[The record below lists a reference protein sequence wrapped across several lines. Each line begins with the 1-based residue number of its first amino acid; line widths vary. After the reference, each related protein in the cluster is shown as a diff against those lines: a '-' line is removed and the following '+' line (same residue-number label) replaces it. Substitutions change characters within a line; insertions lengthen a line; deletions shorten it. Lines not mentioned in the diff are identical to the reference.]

1 MAKKRKISG
10 PVLVTGHTGF
20 KGAWLTEIL
29 QALSL
34 EIVGYSLEPLPDS
47 LYAKL
52 EHRGKFRE
60 EFEDIRDLD
69 KLTKFVSDTRPEV
82 IFHLAAQPLVLES
95 YSQPVS
101 TFSTNVMGTVNL
113 LHAAFACDSVKAV
126 VVVTTDKV
134 YENKEQIVRFTE
146 NNPLGGKDPY
156 SASKVGAEQ
165 AVVAWRQIQS
175 ISGGPRIIAVRS
187 GNVIGGGDISAN
199 RLLPDLIRAF
209 QAKTTVEIRNSSST
223 RPWQHV
229 VDPLAGYLLAAE
241 ALLAGNDLPALN
253 FSGIQLSESVIN
265 VVEAA
270 ICSWGGNARNLV
282 TIRANQDTSAE
293 TKTLDLDSTKARN
306 LLGWRSQFTQIQA
319 VEKTIEWHKKVDN
332 GILTPGE
339 ACEEDLRSW
348 IKQLRNV

>member
-1 MAKKRKISG
+1 MAKKRKLSG

-20 KGAWLTEIL
+20 KGAWLTELL

-34 EIVGYSLEPLPDS
+34 EIAGYSLEPLPDS
-47 LYAKL
+47 LYSKL

-60 EFEDIRDLD
+60 EFADIRDLD
-69 KLTKFVSDTRPEV
+69 KLTKFISDTRPEV

-95 YSQPVS
+95 YSQPIS

-134 YENKEQIVRFTE
+134 YENKEQDVRFIE
-146 NNPLGGKDPY
+146 NDPLGGKDPY
-156 SASKVGAEQ
+156 SASKVGSEQ

-175 ISGGPRIIAVRS
+175 ISGGPRVIAVRA

-209 QAKTTVEIRNSSST
+209 QTGTTVEIRNSSST

-241 ALLAGNDLPALN
+241 MILGGNDLPALN
-253 FSGIQLSESVIN
+253 FSGIQHSESVFN

-270 ICSWGGNARNLV
+270 IRAWGGNARNLV
-282 TIRANQDTSAE
+282 TIRANQETRAE
-293 TKTLDLDSTKARN
+293 SKNLNLDSTKARN
-306 LLGWRSQFTQIQA
+306 LLGWDTQFTQIQA
-319 VEKTIEWHKKVDN
+319 VEKTINWHKTVEN
-332 GILTPGE
+332 RISTPAE
-339 ACEEDLRSW
+339 ACAEDLRGW
-348 IKQLRNV
+348 VEQLRNF

>member
-1 MAKKRKISG
+1 MAKMRKISG

-20 KGAWLTEIL
+20 KGAWLTELL
-29 QALSL
+29 QGLSL
-34 EIVGYSLEPLPDS
+34 EIAGYSLEALPDS
-47 LYAKL
+47 LYSKL

-60 EFEDIRDLD
+60 EIADIRDLD
-69 KLTKFVSDTRPEV
+69 NLTKFVSDIQPEV

-101 TFSTNVMGTVNL
+101 TFSTNVMGTANL
-113 LHAAFACDSVKAV
+113 LNAAFACDSVKAV

-134 YENKEQIVRFTE
+134 YENKEQAVRFIE
-146 NNPLGGKDPY
+146 NDPLGGKDPY

-165 AVVAWRQIQS
+165 VVIAWRQIQS
-175 ISGGPRIIAVRS
+175 ISGGPRVIAVRA

-209 QAKTTVEIRNSSST
+209 QTETAVEIRNPSST

-241 ALLAGNDLPALN
+241 MLLAGGDFPALN
-253 FSGIQLSESVIN
+253 FSGIQQSESVFN

-270 ICSWGGNARNLV
+270 IHSWGGSARNMV
-282 TIRANQDTSAE
+282 SIRANQNSVAE
-293 TKTLDLDSTKARN
+293 SKILDLDSTKARN
-306 LLGWRSQFTQIQA
+306 LLGWKTQFTQIQA
-319 VEKTIEWHKKVDN
+319 VEKTIEWHKTVDSKV
-332 GILTPGE
+332 LTPAE
-339 ACEEDLRSW
+339 ACELDLRGW
-348 IKQLRNV
+348 TEQLRRV